1 MSFAVVDENC
11 KYIELDGILT
21 ELKKKDIPSFDKTS
35 DKFTDLLKDTDR
47 TRCIYFIKM
56 EDSGL
61 KYQIDFIKNS
71 DKVMQWLVVLVDAE
85 YVSEHKKN
93 VAVSNF
99 RTNIGKFDKDVSV
112 ICCTTEQMAERIDS
126 ELQTLNRKKSNV
138 VLIASVNSFVGRET
152 TKQVLKCIYPNM
164 LIDAECDI
172 NDFKEKN
179 KYAKHIVIVGNEI
192 KDFIL
197 PCPDDSLH
205 RVTLL
210 YNKVD
215 EAPINLVY
223 FQKTQRAVISEM
235 NKNGWDLPLD
245 FKRFFVGSML
255 YDVFYQNLQS
265 GERTV
270 DEFKMNTNYYMWDKY
285 GLPCPKEQYTQDNI
299 SNFLRGLF
307 IAPKLLDNS
316 R

>member
-1 MSFAVVDENC
+1 MSFAVIDENC
-11 KYIELDGILT
+11 KYLELDGVLT

-35 DKFTDLLKDTDR
+35 DKFTDFLIDTDR

-61 KYQIDFIKNS
+61 KYQIDFIKNT
-71 DKVMQWLVVLVDAE
+71 DKVMQWLIVLVDE
-85 YVSEHKKN
+85 KDVSEHKKN

-99 RTNIGKFDKDVSV
+99 RTNIGKVDKDFSV
-112 ICCTTEQMAERIDS
+112 ICCITEQMNERIDS
-126 ELQTLNRKKSNV
+126 ELQTLNRKKSNI
-138 VLIASVNSFVGRET
+138 VLIASANSFVGRKT
-152 TKQVLKCIYPNM
+152 TAIALNGVYPNKSFE
-164 LIDAECDI
+164 ICEAE
-172 NDFKEKN
+172 DFEEKS

-192 KDFIL
+192 SDFIL
-197 PCPDDSLH
+197 PCPDDTLH

-210 YNKVD
+210 YNKAD

-223 FQKTQRAVISEM
+223 FKKTQRAIISEM
-235 NKNGWDLPLD
+235 NKRGWDLPLE
-245 FKRFFVGSML
+245 FNKFFVGSMI
-255 YDVFYQNLQS
+255 YDIFYQKLQS
-265 GERTV
+265 GEK
-270 DEFKMNTNYYMWDKY
+270 DINEFKMNTNYYMWDKY

-299 SNFLRGLF
+299 NSFLSELF

>member
-1 MSFAVVDENC
+1 MSFAVIDENC
-11 KYIELDGILT
+11 KYLELDGVLT
-21 ELKKKDIPSFDKTS
+21 ELKKKDIPSYDKTS
-35 DKFTDLLKDTDR
+35 DKFTDFLTDTDR

-61 KYQIDFIKNS
+61 KYQIDFIKNT
-71 DKVMQWLVVLVDAE
+71 DKVMQWLVVLVDE
-85 YVSEHKKN
+85 KDVSEHKKN

-99 RTNIGKFDKDVSV
+99 RTNIGKFDKDFSV
-112 ICCTTEQMAERIDS
+112 ICCTTEQMNEHIDS
-126 ELQTLNRKKSNV
+126 ELQTLNRKKSNI
-138 VLIASVNSFVGRET
+138 VLIASANSFVGRKT
-152 TKQVLKCIYPNM
+152 TKQALECIYPNM
-164 LIDAECDI
+164 LIDAKCDA
-172 NDFKEKN
+172 NDFEEKS

-192 KDFIL
+192 RDFIL
-197 PCPDDSLH
+197 PCPDDTLH

-210 YNKVD
+210 YNKAD

-245 FKRFFVGSML
+245 FKRFFIGSML
-255 YDVFYQNLQS
+255 YDIFYQELQS
-265 GERTV
+265 KK
-270 DEFKMNTNYYMWDKY
+270 DEWNVFKMNTNYYMWDKY

-299 SNFLRGLF
+299 NSFLSELF

-316 R
+316 K